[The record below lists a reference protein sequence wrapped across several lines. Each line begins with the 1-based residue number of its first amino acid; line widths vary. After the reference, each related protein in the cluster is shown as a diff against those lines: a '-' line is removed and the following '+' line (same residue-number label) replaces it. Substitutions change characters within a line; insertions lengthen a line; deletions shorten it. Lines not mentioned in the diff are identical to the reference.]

1 MAHIQGQDWT
11 PVVLRNPNNVKKV
24 TTVQKKDIKKPINPS
39 NAKKFENDISTP
51 ASEEAPALAALPI
64 LTSTNRQLLIQS
76 RVAKGM
82 NQVKLA
88 NACNLN
94 IQIIQD
100 LETGKPVTDKSI
112 LQKINRAL
120 AINLKF
126 N

>member
-11 PVVLRNPNNVKKV
+11 PIVLRNPNNVKKV
-24 TTVQKKDIKKPINPS
+24 TTVQKKEIKKPVNPS
-39 NAKKFENDISTP
+39 NAHKFETDITTP

-64 LTSTNRQLLIQS
+64 LTSVNRQLLIQT

-88 NACNLN
+88 NSCNLN
-94 IQIIQD
+94 VQIIQD

-112 LQKINRAL
+112 LQKINRIL
-120 AINLKF
+120 GVNLKF